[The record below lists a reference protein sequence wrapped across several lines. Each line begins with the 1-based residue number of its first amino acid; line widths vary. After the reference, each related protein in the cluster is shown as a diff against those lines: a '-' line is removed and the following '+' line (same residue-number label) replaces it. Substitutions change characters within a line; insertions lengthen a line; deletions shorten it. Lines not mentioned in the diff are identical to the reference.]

1 MFVYTKFHNPI
12 SQLYQTAIEGMF
24 RPSIEKLIVQ
34 RVSYAAMYYIPCN
47 INVNVATAHT
57 NELPL
62 ARYTDNVCTE
72 IARFP
77 RTSVNDFVTLY
88 EGNLIR

>member
-1 MFVYTKFHNPI
+1 M
-12 SQLYQTAIEGMF
+12 QLCI
-24 RPSIEKLIVQ
+24 
-34 RVSYAAMYYIPCN
+34 IPCN
-47 INVNVATAHT
+47 INVNVATART

-62 ARYTDNVCTE
+62 AQYTDNVCTE

-88 EGNLIR
+88 EGNLIRQVPHDIESSNVVLYTS